1 MIFRVGEDFIILGV
15 LLRYNSFWK
24 LVKEKA
30 VITAFVVTNQIID
43 DNVSLQIIL
52 LINTKE
58 ILMKL
63 PFFIP

>member
-15 LLRYNSFWK
+15 LLTYNSFWK

-30 VITAFVVTNQIID
+30 VTTAFVVTNQIID

-52 LINTKE
+52 NKCI
-58 ILMKL
+58 I
-63 PFFIP
+63 PFSEKDFS

>member
-15 LLRYNSFWK
+15 LLTYNSFWK
-24 LVKEKA
+24 LLKEKA
-30 VITAFVVTNQIID
+30 VTTAFVVTNQIID